1 MESIK
6 SFMEEL
12 AKRAP
17 RTLLTPEQQ
26 LDKMLRSSRYLQ
38 AFQQEHP
45 ELSREDYLKALSMVY
60 AAVKEKYYCDNCT
73 GLEQC
78 PNLVKGH
85 FSELDVTNGQIV
97 SAIAPCDKQL
107 AYEEQQR
114 TRRLM
119 RSYYVSEETLSAS
132 FETLEVDQSNIK
144 AVSRAIQFCEEFAA
158 GYKDK
163 RNVKGIYLHG
173 PFGVGKSYLMGAVA
187 RELSSRGISSLMV
200 YVPDFVRE
208 IKESI
213 ADNSYA
219 SKLELLKEVPVL
231 ILDDLGAENLTP
243 WIRDEILGVILHQRV
258 NNHLPTLYTSN
269 YSLEEL
275 EDHLSISNGNRIE
288 LTKARRILERIRH
301 YVDLFII
308 ESENRRMQG

>member
-1 MESIK
+1 MEPIK
-6 SFMEEL
+6 QFMEEL

-26 LDKMLRSSRYLQ
+26 LDKMLRSSTYLR

-45 ELSREDYLKALSMVY
+45 ELTRDDYLRSLSTVY
-60 AAVKEKYYCDNCT
+60 EAVKEQYWCDNCP
-73 GLEQC
+73 GLDKC

-85 FSELDVTNGQIV
+85 YSDLDVQNGHIV
-97 SAIAPCDKQL
+97 SAIAPCDKQQ
-107 AYEEQQR
+107 AYEEELR

-132 FETLEVDQSNIK
+132 FERLEIDPSNRA
-144 AVSRAIQFCEEFAA
+144 AVARAIQFCQEVSEGA
-158 GYKDK
+158 
-163 RNVKGIYLHG
+163 RVKGIYLHG
-173 PFGVGKSYLMGAVA
+173 PFGVGKSYLMGAIA
-187 RELSSRGISSLMV
+187 RELSQRGTASLMV

-213 ADNSYA
+213 SDNSYA
-219 SKLELLKEVPVL
+219 GKLELLKEVPVL
-231 ILDDLGAENLTP
+231 ILDDIGAESLTP
-243 WIRDEILGVILHQRV
+243 WIRDEVLGVILHHRV

-275 EDHLSISNGNRIE
+275 EEHLSISNGNRIE
-288 LTKARRILERIRH
+288 VTKARRIMERIRH
-301 YVDLFII
+301 YVDIFLIK
-308 ESENRRMQG
+308 SDNRRMKG